1 MQNLGLHSLYW
12 VSDHIYFLENKV
24 MYKAIVSFLF
34 FLIIQNGDNAKHSW
48 WKLRCCSK
56 PETRNNLVMKNRK
69 FLLVRR

>member
-34 FLIIQNGDNAKHSW
+34 FLIMRLLNMKG
-48 WKLRCCSK
+48 KLNFS
-56 PETRNNLVMKNRK
+56 
-69 FLLVRR
+69 